1 MKYIITENRL
11 LNLVHNF
18 TVSQLGKF
26 IPGRGSIVGKF
37 YSIDDITAIIYF
49 QNKKV
54 FVDMDG
60 RIYDTIKSMFSLNS
74 VELDEILFPIFSEI
88 ASIKISEIY
97 PVTPF
102 P

>member
-18 TVSQLGKF
+18 TVSMLGII

>member
-1 MKYIITENRL
+1 MKYVITENRL
-11 LNLVHNF
+11 SNIVYKF